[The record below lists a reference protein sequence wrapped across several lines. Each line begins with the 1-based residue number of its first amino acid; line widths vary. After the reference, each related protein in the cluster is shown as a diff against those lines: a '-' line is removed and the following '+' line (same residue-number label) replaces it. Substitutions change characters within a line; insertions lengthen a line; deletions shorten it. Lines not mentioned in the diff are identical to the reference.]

1 MTAGGDF
8 VPGDPNEL
16 EGPNYPKLF
25 GLTLTPT
32 VSGVLVA
39 LLGLGAAIWLWVSVV
54 QPTLERN
61 RELKQDVAAKQQ
73 QLENQAETQ
82 QRIEEARAELAEAQQ
97 LQAEVLSLFATER
110 SLDTLLLDVNERVQ
124 SANAGVQNP
133 DRRAVLARFNLDPE
147 ASGVVNDSAYG
158 EAVNNKLE
166 RRVYN
171 VSIQGTFPQ
180 VVSIVRSIE
189 RLQPLL
195 VVSNLNSQL
204 DPSAQRLVINGQGQA
219 VSTAQPEPR
228 ITTNFRLEALVPT
241 GEAAAPDAS
250 PEASPETEPEAGQ
263 VETAPSPAP

>member
-16 EGPNYPKLF
+16 EGPSYPKLF

-32 VSGVLVA
+32 VSGALVA

-147 ASGVVNDSAYG
+147 ASGVVDDSAYG

-171 VSIQGTFPQ
+171 VSIQGSFPQ
-180 VVSIVRSIE
+180 VVSIIRSIE

-228 ITTNFRLEALVPT
+228 ITTNFRLEALVPV
-241 GEAAAPDAS
+241 GETAAATPEVEQ
-250 PEASPETEPEAGQ
+250 EASPEEAQ
-263 VETAPSPAP
+263 VEPSPSP